1 LYIAFLY
8 KKNYNSRNKE
18 PPMRVAVT
26 TFPGSN
32 CDDDALRAVSL
43 FGATPVRVW
52 HKDALPGVDAVI
64 IPGGFSYGDYLRCG
78 AMAAR
83 SRVMEDVRAFAARGG
98 PVLGICNGF
107 QILCEAGLLPGALVR
122 NLGRRFVCR
131 GVTLQVEGQ
140 ETPFTRSL
148 LGKTLALP
156 VAHAEGRF
164 IAEDDTL
171 KELEQEGRV
180 IFRYVNGS
188 NPNGALRDIAGVA
201 SANRNV
207 VGLMPHP
214 ERATE
219 ELLGSR
225 DGALLFSSFLS

>member
-1 LYIAFLY
+1 
-8 KKNYNSRNKE
+8 
-18 PPMRVAVT
+18 MRVAVT

-43 FGATPVRVW
+43 FGATPVRAW
-52 HKDALPGVDAVI
+52 HKDALPEVDAVI

-83 SRVMEDVRAFAARGG
+83 SRVMDDVRAFAAKGG
-98 PVLGICNGF
+98 PILGICNGF

-131 GVTLQVEGQ
+131 GVSLRVEGQ
-140 ETPFTRSL
+140 ETPFTRGL
-148 LGKTLALP
+148 LGQRLALP

-164 IAEDDTL
+164 IADEDTL
-171 KELEQEGRV
+171 AQLEQEGRV
-180 IFRYVNGS
+180 IFRYVDGS
-188 NPNGALRDIAGVA
+188 NPNGAVRDIAGV
-201 SANRNV
+201 SSRERNV

-219 ELLGSR
+219 ALLGSR
-225 DGALLFSSFLS
+225 DGALLFASFLS